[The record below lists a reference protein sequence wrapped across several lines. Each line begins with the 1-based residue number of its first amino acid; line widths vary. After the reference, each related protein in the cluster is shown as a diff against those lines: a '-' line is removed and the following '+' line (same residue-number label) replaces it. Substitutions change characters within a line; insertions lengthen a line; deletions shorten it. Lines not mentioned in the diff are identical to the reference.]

1 LLPDLFHIT
10 GIITKKSVVST
21 LEMILHTQSFLK
33 VRLFASEKRI
43 AVVVFAACIALRM
56 VPELIAYP
64 HPIGYDVVNYY
75 IPTVAHFDENWNT
88 IANQFPLYVIL
99 LYLASVITGLP
110 TQPVVVGVAVLMAG
124 IFGMS
129 LFFIARHLLKLGV
142 TQSAFLAIFAVF
154 QVAILRTMWDLHK
167 DIFSLTTM
175 LFALS
180 LLARKETTWK
190 PFAAMIA
197 LATLTVAAD
206 RMIGILFCVTVSANA
221 IMTRRKEV
229 ILTAIVSVVIFY
241 ALIAG
246 GYDFFT
252 SNTTSAQNSSNKPD
266 NKTPEFY
273 TPTNLLTLFAVV
285 NGLIIVP
292 AAIGFFIR
300 KNRLLL
306 KIPLILSLVG
316 SFSWLAFPENS
327 SLVADR
333 WIVLTGIFLSIFA
346 AYGIL
351 NLVKNLKPNLSALV
365 AGSILASFAFIGLAY
380 SVMPHD
386 SPFIL
391 YGVVRANIEKF
402 GPVTMQFN
410 SLDIDDNNNLL
421 SAIEWLNK
429 NTEHD
434 AIVVG
439 EKHWRGFMDMNLE
452 DERTYVSS
460 DDARLLAQNLVAQG
474 KPAYLISAVGS
485 LQTNFTI
492 EHKAKR

>member
-1 LLPDLFHIT
+1 LT
-10 GIITKKSVVST
+10 GIITKKSVVAT
-21 LEMILHTQSFLK
+21 LEMIVHIQSFLK
-33 VRLFASEKRI
+33 FRLFASEKGS
-43 AVVVFAACIALRM
+43 AAAVFAACIALRIL
-56 VPELIAYP
+56 PELIAYP

-75 IPTVAHFDENWNT
+75 IPTVAHFDDNWNT
-88 IANQFPLYVIL
+88 VVNQFPLYVIL
-99 LYLASVITGLP
+99 LYFVSIITGLP

-129 LFFIARHLLKLGV
+129 LFLIARHLLKLGI
-142 TQSAFLAIFAVF
+142 TQSAFLAIFAIF

-190 PFAAMIA
+190 IFAGTIA

-221 IMTRRKEV
+221 IMTRRREV
-229 ILTAIVSVVIFY
+229 ILIAIVSLGAFS
-241 ALIAG
+241 ALMAG
-246 GYDFFT
+246 GYDFSN
-252 SNTTSAQNSSNKPD
+252 SNTTSAQNGNSIFEK
-266 NKTPEFY
+266 KTSQFY
-273 TPTNLLTLFAVV
+273 TPTNLLTLFAVI

-292 AAIGFFIR
+292 AAVGLFIA
-300 KNRLLL
+300 KNSLL
-306 KIPLILSLVG
+306 KIPLIVSLIG

-333 WIVLTGIFLSIFA
+333 WIVLAGIFLSIFA

-351 NLVKNLKPNLSALV
+351 RLVKNLKPKVSAIV
-365 AGSILASFAFIGLAY
+365 AGPILASFVLIGLAY

-391 YGVVRANIEKF
+391 YGAVSADIEKF

-410 SLDIDDNNNLL
+410 SLDIHDNNNLL
-421 SAIEWLNK
+421 SAIEWLNQ
-429 NTEHD
+429 NTEYD
-434 AIVVG
+434 AIIVG

-460 DDARLLAQNLVAQG
+460 DDPWTLAQDIAGQG

-492 EHKAKR
+492 EHLRKR

>member
-1 LLPDLFHIT
+1 
-10 GIITKKSVVST
+10 
-21 LEMILHTQSFLK
+21 MILHTQSFLK

-43 AVVVFAACIALRM
+43 AVVVFAACVALRI

-88 IANQFPLYVIL
+88 IVNQFPLYVIL
-99 LYLASVITGLP
+99 LYLVSVITGLP
-110 TQPVVVGVAVLMAG
+110 AQPVVVGVAVLMAG

-180 LLARKETTWK
+180 LLARKETTRK
-190 PFAAMIA
+190 TFAGTIA

-229 ILTAIVSVVIFY
+229 IVTAIVSIVIFS

-246 GYDFFT
+246 GYDFFIG
-252 SNTTSAQNSSNKPD
+252 NTTSAQNSSISD

-292 AAIGFFIR
+292 AAIGLFVI

-333 WIVLTGIFLSIFA
+333 WILLTGIFLSIFA

-351 NLVKNLKPNLSALV
+351 NLVKKLKPNLSALV

-391 YGVVRANIEKF
+391 YGVVTANIEKF

-452 DERTYVSS
+452 DERTYISS
-460 DDARLLAQNLVAQG
+460 DDARVLAHNLGAQG

-492 EHKAKR
+492 EHKAER